1 MTHADWE
8 LSLAT
13 LLTEISSLQDELL
26 NVLRQKRSRMAGG
39 DVGGMDEGQ
48 VREEALGERLEACLQ
63 RRTDLLASAGRDGL
77 VADNLFDL
85 AARVDRDPGRGL
97 AGRVRDTSRRMR
109 LVQDESLTNWVL
121 AQRSLLHVSQL
132 LEIIATGGRLQPTY
146 LSGDSVHAR
155 GALVD
160 QEA

>member
-1 MTHADWE
+1 MTNADWE
-8 LSLAT
+8 SSLAT
-13 LLTEISSLQDELL
+13 LLTEISSVQDELL
-26 NVLRQKRSRMAGG
+26 DVLRQKRSRMAGG
-39 DVGGMDEGQ
+39 DVGGMDEVQ
-48 VREEALGERLEACLQ
+48 TREAALGERLESCL
-63 RRTDLLASAGRDGL
+63 RRRAELLASAGRDGL
-77 VADNLFDL
+77 VADSLLDL
-85 AARVDRDPGRGL
+85 AARVDRDPSRGL
-97 AGRVRDTSRRMR
+97 TGRVRDTSRRMR

-132 LEIIATGGRLQPTY
+132 LEIIATGGRLQPTD